1 MKAIVIAIAATLPLA
16 ALAQQAAPA
25 RAEAGFQQRVHQR
38 YCAKLRESPEA
49 YVQFVRRLQTVHG
62 YTYSDF
68 APEYRGAR
76 VVADCGVSQERVAAV
91 YRELS
96 KPAS

>member
-1 MKAIVIAIAATLPLA
+1 MIPRDL
-16 ALAQQAAPA
+16 
-25 RAEAGFQQRVHQR
+25 
-38 YCAKLRESPEA
+38 EA

-91 YRELS
+91 YRSLS